1 MIPSPERWQYW
12 WRPLISGW
20 ILILGLVEACGNR
33 RDVELVLIQAEQGLA
48 GDFNSYGRTLVLAT
62 DGCSPQRPSPPAA
75 GRSPTSQ
82 GPSVTYDS
90 SYLDL
95 PAGV

>member
-1 MIPSPERWQYW
+1 
-12 WRPLISGW
+12 
-20 ILILGLVEACGNR
+20 LGLVEACGSR

-75 GRSPTSQ
+75 GRSPDRP
-82 GPSVTYDS
+82 GAER
-90 SYLDL
+90 DL
-95 PAGV
+95 RQFLSRPAGWGAIAVLAGQLARDALA